1 VVYSQDL
8 LNLPKDDRHFLL
20 HLPMTDR
27 HFSYKQKFLKKTPFW
42 RVELGKSV
50 GFHVSSTVMTGFQ
63 WIVHWW
69 VLTTHY
75 SLLTILFF

>member
-1 VVYSQDL
+1 
-8 LNLPKDDRHFLL
+8 
-20 HLPMTDR
+20 
-27 HFSYKQKFLKKTPFW
+27 
-42 RVELGKSV
+42 VEVGKSV

-75 SLLTILFF
+75 SPSVFFTRETLPKKRKLKLKIRKTREF